1 MDTDLATAVTELAQD
16 AEFHLYGA
24 ETALIAALRALEQS
38 PDYDPDSTKRAALK
52 QAMEAIRGAA

>member
-1 MDTDLATAVTELAQD
+1 MQIDITPADLALAHD

-24 ETALIAALRALEQS
+24 ETALIAAIRALEQS
-38 PDYDPDSTKRAALK
+38 PDFDPDQTRRAALT

>member
-1 MDTDLATAVTELAQD
+1 MNTDLTTAVTELAHD

>member
-1 MDTDLATAVTELAQD
+1 MDTDLTTAVTELAQD

-38 PDYDPDSTKRAALK
+38 PDYDPDSTKRAALR

>member
-1 MDTDLATAVTELAQD
+1 MDTPLTTALDDLAQD

-38 PDYDPDSTKRAALK
+38 PDFDPDSTKRCALW
-52 QAMEAIRGAA
+52 QAMEAIRGVA